1 MQKFLRWKLQNK
13 QKKQDKVRI
22 EFVLDVF
29 NFIVISL
36 AINFNI

>member
-1 MQKFLRWKLQNK
+1 MQKFLRWKLQDIQEK
-13 QKKQDKVRI
+13 QAKVRI

-29 NFIVISL
+29 NFIVTSL